1 MKTLPDAAQSTR
13 PLADVARLAIGHGGA
28 GLVAIGALISF
39 YGYLSA
45 KILAVPRVTYALAE
59 SDDLPRIFGAVHPRF
74 HTPYVSIL
82 VFGAMV
88 WLLALFGNF
97 AWNLT
102 LSAVARL
109 VYYAVGCAALPVLRR
124 KQPNAALFRLPGGR
138 VFAAIGVLICLV
150 LLTRV
155 DLSQRY
161 ILLASVVLA
170 FLNWLWV
177 RSRTEPSSSRASS
190 TSI

>member
-1 MKTLPDAAQSTR
+1 
-13 PLADVARLAIGHGGA
+13 
-28 GLVAIGALISF
+28 
-39 YGYLSA
+39 
-45 KILAVPRVTYALAE
+45 
-59 SDDLPRIFGAVHPRF
+59 
-74 HTPYVSIL
+74 
-82 VFGAMV
+82 
-88 WLLALFGNF
+88 
-97 AWNLT
+97 
-102 LSAVARL
+102 
-109 VYYAVGCAALPVLRR
+109 VGCAALPVLRR